1 MYLEKRRRV
10 WYAVLDVPKALR
22 EQIGSRRFIKSLQ
35 TESLTD
41 AERLVLPVVAKWKAK
56 IEAVRTGSDGPLH
69 DLAEEWRGDYASAS
83 PNERSLVY
91 DDILNAKVEEISKD
105 SAEQAEAFKLVV
117 TNQTLKTDVLMD
129 KWLAGLSNAPKTIE
143 MKRTEVQRLAAKF
156 PYTHQI
162 DRRSVQRW
170 AHELLHEKGY
180 STGSIRKTFSACR
193 GYWNYLFLEGHLD
206 REDQPFQD
214 VIQRTSKAKVGLRR
228 GERSFEPEDVVKLLI
243 EAKRN
248 DDEVLFDLIQLAMW
262 TGCRIEELCSL
273 KLDNV
278 KMDRLV
284 IIDAKSKA
292 GNREVPIHT
301 QLSPT
306 VERLRQFSTDGYL
319 MSGLTFN
326 KFGDRSNAI
335 GKRFGRLK
343 NGLGFGSEHVFHS
356 LRKTVATLLENAHV
370 PEGTSSD
377 ILGHKK
383 KTLTYGLYSGGAR
396 FENKRDAVELLA
408 YPKIPNA
415 FSTVAAEKTHPL

>member
-1 MYLEKRRRV
+1 MPRYLEKRRRV

-22 EQIGSRRFIKSLQ
+22 EHIGTKRFIKSLK

-69 DLAEEWRGDYASAS
+69 DLAEEWREDFANASS
-83 PNERSLVY
+83 IERELIY
-91 DDILNAKVEEISKD
+91 DDVLKEKVEKIGKD
-105 SAEQAEAFKLVV
+105 SPAQAKAFKLVV
-117 TNQTLKTDVLMD
+117 TNQTLRTDAHLE
-129 KWLAGLSNAPKTIE
+129 KWLSGLSNAPKTID
-143 MKRTEVQRLAAKF
+143 MKRTELQRLADKF
-156 PYTHQI
+156 PLTHQI

-180 STGSIRKTFSACR
+180 STSSIRKTFSACR
-193 GYWNYLFLEGHLD
+193 GYWNYLFLDGHLD

-228 GERSFEPEDVVKLLI
+228 GEKSFEPEDVVKLLI

-273 KLDNV
+273 KLNSV
-278 KMDRLV
+278 KKDRLV
-284 IIDAKSKA
+284 IIDAKSEA

-301 QLSPT
+301 QLVPI
-306 VERLRQFSTDGYL
+306 VERLRQLSTDGYL
-319 MSGLTFN
+319 LTGLTFN

-343 NGLGFGSEHVFHS
+343 SGLGFGIEHVFHS
-356 LRKTVATLLENAHV
+356 IRKNVATLLENAHV
-370 PEGTSSD
+370 PEGISSD

-383 KTLTYGLYSGGAR
+383 QTLTYGLYSGGAH
-396 FENKRDAVELLA
+396 FKNKQDALERLR
-408 YPKIPNA
+408 YPTFPV
-415 FSTVAAEKTHPL
+415 STEHCR